1 MSSSTRLAV
10 AAAGATVLSAICLG
24 PLFESQQWLLP
35 MLATVAV
42 VSIAGMLSR
51 RAGVPRPV
59 VPLLQLVTLT
69 LWLGVLYSRGSGTW
83 GFLPDREWAL
93 ALYRLGAEGFAAIN
107 QYAAPVPH
115 VPSLVALT
123 VAGVALVALAVD
135 FLAAT
140 LRQASWAGLPL
151 LALYAVPTAVVPGGV
166 TWLLFVTVAVGYLWL
181 LVADGRERLTH
192 WGRPISFA
200 TDPGT
205 DALHTASL
213 TAAGRRVGAAVVG
226 IAVVVPALLPGLPEN
241 VFGNG
246 SGIGGSGDG
255 GGEVISTDNPIV
267 DLKRDLTRPDNVEV
281 LRYQTDDPDPDYVRI
296 VALDVFDGT
305 QWKTSDRSVPDTQTV
320 SAGLPPPP
328 GLSNGIERE
337 AVVTNFAV
345 ADDLESRWLPLQY
358 PATSIEVP
366 GDWRFDQATLDV
378 VSPDTDTAG
387 LSYSVNS
394 LDLALEPEQLAAAG
408 PAAPAVEE
416 FTELPEDMD
425 PMVGDL
431 ARRVTADA
439 ANPYEQAVALQRW
452 FRVSGN
458 FTYDLATVEPGT
470 SSSALVEFL
479 EDRRGYCEQYAAAMG
494 IMARALGIPARVG
507 VGFLPGLQDS
517 EGSYVV
523 RANDAHSWP
532 ELYFEGAG
540 WVRFEPT
547 PATRVAL
554 PPAYTNTGFPI
565 TPEPDAGQEPGRSP
579 TTNDPTGGSGRNPA
593 ENLKLPET
601 AAAGEPQSRRDGMP
615 SWQLVAVAAGLA
627 LLAVPSVVRVLVR
640 RRRWADADSNPAR
653 AAEAAWSELRD
664 AVRDS
669 GQRWDPAATP
679 RATATALAAGV
690 TLSKGARA
698 ALARIATATERARYA
713 RAAQPVATLR
723 EDTDRVRAALRERAS
738 WAVRLRAL
746 LWPAACRDLLAL
758 SGTAIADA
766 LDWLDL
772 AGYRLRQRLTPRR
785 LAQR

>member
-1 MSSSTRLAV
+1 MTSSTRLAV
-10 AAAGATVLSAICLG
+10 AAAGATVLSALCLG
-24 PLFESQQWLLP
+24 PLFESQKWLLP

-42 VSIAGMLSR
+42 VSVSGVLSR
-51 RAGVPRPV
+51 RAGAPRPV
-59 VPLLQLVTLT
+59 VPLLQLVTLS
-69 LWLGVLYSRGSGTW
+69 LWLGVLYSGGSGKW

-93 ALYRLGAEGFAAIN
+93 ALYRLGAEGFGAISR
-107 QYAAPVPH
+107 YAAPVPD

-140 LRQASWAGLPL
+140 LRQAPWAGLPL
-151 LALYAVPTAVVPGGV
+151 LVMYAVPTAVVPGGV
-166 TWLLFVTVAVGYLWL
+166 TWLLFVLVAVGYLWL

-213 TAAGRRVGAAVVG
+213 SAAGRRVGAAVVG

-255 GGEVISTDNPIV
+255 DGQVISTDNPIV
-267 DLKRDLTRPDNVEV
+267 DLKRDLTRDDNIEV

-296 VALDVFDGT
+296 VALDVFNGE
-305 QWKTSDRSVPDTQTV
+305 QWQTSDRSVPESQTV
-320 SAGLPPPP
+320 AAGLPAPP

-337 AVVTNFAV
+337 AVVASFTV
-345 ADDLESRWLPLQY
+345 ADDLASRWLPLQY
-358 PATSIEVP
+358 PATSIEIA
-366 GDWRFDQATLDV
+366 GDWRFDLATLDV
-378 VSPDTDTAG
+378 VSPDADTAG
-387 LSYSVNS
+387 LSYSVTS

-408 PAAPAVEE
+408 PAGPAVAE
-416 FTELPEDMD
+416 FTELPADM
-425 PMVGDL
+425 PSEVGEL
-431 ARRVTADA
+431 ARQVTADA
-439 ANPYEQAVALQRW
+439 ANPYEQAVALQQW
-452 FRVSGN
+452 FRVSGG
-458 FTYDLATVEPGT
+458 FTYDLERVEPGT
-470 SSSALVEFL
+470 STSALLEFL
-479 EDRRGYCEQYAAAMG
+479 EVRRGYCEQYSATMA

-507 VGFLPGLQDS
+507 VGFLPGAKDS
-517 EGSYVV
+517 SGSYVV
-523 RANDAHSWP
+523 RAHDAHSWP

-565 TPEPDAGQEPGRSP
+565 TPEPNGGQGPDRRA
-579 TTNDPTGGSGRNPA
+579 TNNDPTGGAGRNPA
-593 ENLKLPET
+593 ENLQLPAT
-601 AAAGEPQSRRDGMP
+601 GAGADQQSGQDGLP

-627 LLAVPSVVRVLVR
+627 LLALPSVVRVLVR
-640 RRRWADADSNPAR
+640 RRRWADAGSDPAR
-653 AAEAAWSELRD
+653 VAEAAWSDLRD
-664 AVRDS
+664 AARDS

-679 RATATALAAGV
+679 RVAATALAEGV
-690 TLSKGARA
+690 TLTKGART
-698 ALARIATATERARYA
+698 ALVRIATSTERARYA
-713 RAAQPVATLR
+713 RTAQPVATLR
-723 EDTDRVRAALRERAS
+723 EDTERVRAALRERAS
-738 WAVRLRAL
+738 WAVRLRTA

-758 SGTAIADA
+758 TGTAIADA